1 MGSLDGRGP
10 IAVTSALRWWIVG
23 AVASVGTFVAAVVYW
38 RLRFFFRDPQRI
50 PPADPRAVVASA
62 DGFVTYVK
70 RVEAGRV
77 PFAVKKGRTI
87 PLSEFTDV
95 VHAEPGSPDASGYL
109 VGIYMSEYSVH
120 RNRSPIAGTVVFRR
134 HRGADPFNRS
144 MARVGANLIA
154 RHSPYD
160 EGCDYLLA
168 NERLTIGV
176 EHPGGAVATVTQI
189 ADLWVDR
196 IVAHVEVGDTLDR
209 GEQYG
214 MIRFG
219 SQCDVFLPDSLVSE
233 ITVSPGQYVFA
244 GKTTVALSP
253 VSVAQMPPA
262 APRASARTPQEVH
275 S

>member
-10 IAVTSALRWWIVG
+10 IALTTTLRRWLVG
-23 AVASVGTFVAAVVYW
+23 VVAAAAAFVGAVVYW
-38 RLRFFFRDPQRI
+38 RLRFFFRDPQRT
-50 PPADPRAVVASA
+50 PPTDPRAVVASA

-70 RVEAGRV
+70 RVENGQV

-87 PLSEFTDV
+87 ELSEFTDA

-120 RNRSPIAGTVVFRR
+120 RNRSPIAGSVVFRR
-134 HRGADPFNRS
+134 HRSADPSNRS

-176 EHPGGAVATVTQI
+176 EHPNGAVATVTQI

-219 SQCDVFLPDSLVSE
+219 SQCDVFLPDSLVAE

-253 VSVAQMPPA
+253 VSVAQMPPVT
-262 APRASARTPQEVH
+262 PRTSARTPQEVH